1 MFFLAR
7 MMYPMR
13 LRRHHNVAKKTE
25 IGFDVAMIKPG
36 IPGSKDIPA
45 GEGCQGN
52 IRPQNQ
58 ERNKTHSGLDQPLY
72 GMDP

>member
-1 MFFLAR
+1 

-36 IPGSKDIPA
+36 IPGSKDIQPVRVGKMKA
-45 GEGCQGN
+45 EKASVKD
-52 IRPQNQ
+52 RHQ
-58 ERNKTHSGLDQPLY
+58 EAHK
-72 GMDP
+72 